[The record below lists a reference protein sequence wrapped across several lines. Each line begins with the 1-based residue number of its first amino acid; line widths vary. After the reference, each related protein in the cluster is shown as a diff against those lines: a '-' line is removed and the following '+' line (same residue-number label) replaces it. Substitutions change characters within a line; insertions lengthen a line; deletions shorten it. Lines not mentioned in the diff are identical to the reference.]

1 MTSQYDEHMKRW
13 GGLESSFD
21 GTVPPSR
28 LAPVVL
34 MRKDIEAYDGSRV
47 FLKLSLGRSGLFHL
61 EADRPVWKANAA
73 DMLAFFKEGLAAMEA
88 MLKDADE
95 PVEGLK

>member
-1 MTSQYDEHMKRW
+1 MPSQYDEHMKRW

-28 LAPVVL
+28 VAPVTM

-47 FLKLSLGRSGLFHL
+47 FLKLSLSRSGLFYL
-61 EADRPVWKANAA
+61 EADRMGWKASGQ
-73 DMLAFFKEGLAAMEA
+73 DMLAFFEEGAAKMRQ
-88 MLKDADE
+88 ML
-95 PVEGLK
+95 EGGE

>member
-1 MTSQYDEHMKRW
+1 MPSQYDLHMKRW

-28 LAPVVL
+28 VAPVTM

-47 FLKLSLGRSGLFHL
+47 FLKLSLTRSGLFHL
-61 EADRPVWKANAA
+61 EADRLIWKANGQ
-73 DMLAFFKEGLAAMEA
+73 DMLAFFEEGAAKMRQ
-88 MLKDADE
+88 ML
-95 PVEGLK
+95 EGGE

>member
-21 GTVPPSR
+21 GTIPPSR
-28 LAPVVL
+28 LAPVVV

-47 FLKLSLGRSGLFHL
+47 FLKLSLTRSGLFTM
-61 EADRPVWKANAA
+61 ESTAQNWKANGQ
-73 DMLAFFKEGLAAMEA
+73 DMLAFFEEGAAKMRQ
-88 MLKDADE
+88 ML
-95 PVEGLK
+95 EGGE